1 MKYEGITIKGIE
13 KTVKNYMERSNM
25 GGIILYDKEN
35 GEVEYIDACYNSFKY
50 RNIMNFYNFYGY
62 YDVEDMLICLD
73 NLDLYNAEEAAI
85 GFNEGRMLGYADI
98 SKIIINQIVKQVKAI

>member
-1 MKYEGITIKGIE
+1 MKYEGITIKGIT

-50 RNIMNFYNFYGY
+50 GNIMNFYNFYGC
-62 YDVEDMLICLD
+62 YDVEDTLICLD

-98 SKIIINQIVKQVKAI
+98 SKIIKNQIVKQVKAI

>member
-35 GEVEYIDACYNSFKY
+35 G
-50 RNIMNFYNFYGY
+50 
-62 YDVEDMLICLD
+62 
-73 NLDLYNAEEAAI
+73 
-85 GFNEGRMLGYADI
+85 
-98 SKIIINQIVKQVKAI
+98 